1 MFVKNV
7 KLLITDLN
15 QLNKP
20 FIPPNLTNLFLL
32 NDHDM
37 IIIIIIKYRLW
48 IYQCH
53 HLIVLI
59 PYLH

>member
-1 MFVKNV
+1 M
-7 KLLITDLN
+7 IM
-15 QLNKP
+15 
-20 FIPPNLTNLFLL
+20 I
-32 NDHDM
+32 M
-37 IIIIIIKYRLW
+37 MMIIIIIIIIIKYRLW

>member
-1 MFVKNV
+1 MF

-32 NDHDM
+32 LNDHDM
-37 IIIIIIKYRLW
+37 IIIIIINTDYGF
-48 IYQCH
+48 INAT
-53 HLIVLI
+53 I
-59 PYLH
+59 

>member
-1 MFVKNV
+1 M
-7 KLLITDLN
+7 IMMM
-15 QLNKP
+15 
-20 FIPPNLTNLFLL
+20 I
-32 NDHDM
+32 